1 MAISS
6 RKGRIGQ
13 SQYWAMF
20 ALYFVAVLGLG
31 AFAIYSL
38 VTLSFGQ
45 AIGSFLLIAPLGIYF
60 RVVMMRRCRD
70 IGWPAFLPWLFFVI
84 PVGFNFMGGLAG
96 VGSPSAI
103 DAFAISALIVPLILS
118 LLDLAFAIV
127 IGCIRTKEDG
137 GEDYA
142 RIFGD
147 EAQPARPAWPRE
159 SSEPANYHEP
169 LPAGDYSRF
178 DAAVARALEA
188 HRNAETAPQPGPRA
202 DPPIPASAHARA
214 VAGFG
219 RKAV

>member
-70 IGWPAFLPWLFFVI
+70 IG
-84 PVGFNFMGGLAG
+84 
-96 VGSPSAI
+96 
-103 DAFAISALIVPLILS
+103 
-118 LLDLAFAIV
+118 
-127 IGCIRTKEDG
+127 
-137 GEDYA
+137 
-142 RIFGD
+142 
-147 EAQPARPAWPRE
+147 
-159 SSEPANYHEP
+159 
-169 LPAGDYSRF
+169 
-178 DAAVARALEA
+178 
-188 HRNAETAPQPGPRA
+188 
-202 DPPIPASAHARA
+202 
-214 VAGFG
+214 
-219 RKAV
+219 